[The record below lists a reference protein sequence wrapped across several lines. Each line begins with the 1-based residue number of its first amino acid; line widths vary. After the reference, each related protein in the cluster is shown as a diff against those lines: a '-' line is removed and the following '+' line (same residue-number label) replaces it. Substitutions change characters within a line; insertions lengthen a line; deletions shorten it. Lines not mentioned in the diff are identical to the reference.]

1 MRNVAQTLR
10 HAQALGVE
18 RLDARRLLAHV
29 LGRAPA
35 WLIAHDDAQLT
46 DADWRRIDALL
57 QRRAA
62 GEPLAYLVGEKAF
75 HALAL
80 RVTPDVLVPRPETEL
95 LVEWALE
102 LLPGLGAAPAVL
114 DLGTG
119 SGAVALAVAHGW
131 PQARVTAVDA
141 SAPAL
146 AVARAN
152 GERLGLTVEWLAA
165 DWYAALAGRR
175 FDLVVSNPPYVA
187 EGDPHLEALRHEP
200 RRALTAGP
208 DGLDDL
214 RRIVADAPQHLRAGG
229 WLIVEH
235 GHDQAGAVQQLMREH
250 HCRDIATRT
259 DLAGLP
265 RCTAGRV
272 DAGPAPEGFHARD
285 KDRRAA

>member
-1 MRNVAQTLR
+1 MRDVAQALR
-10 HAQALGVE
+10 LGQALGVE

-35 WLIAHDDAQLT
+35 WLIAHDDAPVA
-46 DADWRRIDALL
+46 DADWHRIDALL

-75 HALAL
+75 HALTL

-95 LVEWALE
+95 LVDWALE
-102 LLPGLGAAPAVL
+102 LLPDLGAAPAVL

-119 SGAVALAVAHGW
+119 SGAVTLAIAHGR
-131 PQARVTAVDA
+131 PQARITAVDA
-141 SAPAL
+141 SVQAL

-152 GERLGLTVEWLAA
+152 GERLGLAVEWLVG
-165 DWYAALAGRR
+165 DWYAPLAGRR

-187 EGDPHLEALRHEP
+187 EDDPHLEALRHEP
-200 RRALTAGP
+200 RRALTAGA

-214 RRIVADAPQHLRAGG
+214 RRIVAGAPQHLRAGG

-235 GHDQAGAVQQLMREH
+235 GHDQAGAVQELMRER
-250 HCRDIATRT
+250 HCRDIATRA

-265 RCTAGRV
+265 RCTAGRF
-272 DAGPAPEGFHARD
+272 DAGPHA
-285 KDRRAA
+285 

>member
-35 WLIAHDDAQLT
+35 WLIAHDDTQLA

-62 GEPLAYLVGEKAF
+62 GEPLAYLVGEKTF

-131 PQARVTAVDA
+131 PKARVTAVDA

-200 RRALTAGP
+200 RRALTAGA